1 MNEISPVY
9 NNLHGESFFIKA
21 RMLTDDRLGTPVR
34 AATFKAVLTSLDD
47 DKFIVSGQ
55 DSGYSIYNIPFH
67 SISSQNCCTMYIEE
81 T

>member
-47 DKFIVSGQ
+47 DKFIVSG
-55 DSGYSIYNIPFH
+55 
-67 SISSQNCCTMYIEE
+67 
-81 T
+81 

>member
-1 MNEISPVY
+1 MIDEGITISNEISPVY

-21 RMLTDDRLGTPVR
+21 RMLTDDRLVTPVR

-55 DSGYSIYNIPFH
+55 DSGQMAFGAL
-67 SISSQNCCTMYIEE
+67 
-81 T
+81 